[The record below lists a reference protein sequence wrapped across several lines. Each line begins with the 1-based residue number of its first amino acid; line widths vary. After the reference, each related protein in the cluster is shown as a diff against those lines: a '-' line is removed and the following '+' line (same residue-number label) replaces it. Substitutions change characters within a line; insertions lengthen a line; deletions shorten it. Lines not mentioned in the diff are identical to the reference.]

1 MCLNQEWVFWML
13 SNNHKKFSSLHCKN
27 RHVYL
32 ESWIIY
38 RRKHKINCSRF
49 ALNTKYLKNQQE
61 FKVLVWKNKSL
72 NLMNLIKKE
81 FKLITS
87 IWNKI
92 SDLFFSILKPKEI
105 FKSVKILSKL
115 KKYQINWK
123 NRRINIA
130 NSNKTKIIWRIIVFT
145 SQVSHNK
152 MWKKLRNYLSQI
164 NSKILFAHRESHLQ
178 LIFEI
183 PQTTIFN
190 FFYGIYSNKYSLI
203 KNLL

>member
-1 MCLNQEWVFWML
+1 MKIIQLINIQVKIKLTRFLKINSWVLEVQLRYHIMCLNQEWVFWML

-61 FKVLVWKNKSL
+61 LKVLVWKNKSL

-105 FKSVKILSKL
+105 FKSA
-115 KKYQINWK
+115 KK
-123 NRRINIA
+123 
-130 NSNKTKIIWRIIVFT
+130 
-145 SQVSHNK
+145 
-152 MWKKLRNYLSQI
+152 
-164 NSKILFAHRESHLQ
+164 
-178 LIFEI
+178 
-183 PQTTIFN
+183 
-190 FFYGIYSNKYSLI
+190 
-203 KNLL
+203 